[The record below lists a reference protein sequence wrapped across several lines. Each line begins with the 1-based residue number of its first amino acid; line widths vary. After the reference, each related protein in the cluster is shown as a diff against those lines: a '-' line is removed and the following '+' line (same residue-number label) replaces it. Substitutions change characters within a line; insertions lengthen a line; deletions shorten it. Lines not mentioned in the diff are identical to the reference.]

1 MEDEKYSR
9 ENEMKISKIDTATEV
24 FSQIIQKKKNN
35 ITELTIKQK
44 LYGNLNLSV
53 LNEEGFTKIKVLLFE
68 KNGYLTSITNFPN
81 TIKKIVASNQLL
93 QKIDLP
99 DNIEHLEIENNL
111 FVGEFSLNNKTNLKY
126 LNVSFNKIES
136 FEELPGK
143 LEELYCDNNLLQNIY
158 LDNCT
163 KLKTLHCDNNPKL
176 SIYNIPDTVTD
187 KSVPA
192 KTNTI
197 VSLSSENEKENND
210 LQKSYQDS
218 IEDYFALKEKY
229 DKILFKY
236 NSKKNKKKNK
246 APNWPKCTK
255 CNERVGMVFSGKN
268 QKYTA
273 YCENQNCDRK
283 IVIYRGDNSMFRQ
296 TMEEMINI
304 LENTKENIIIQKMD
318 TLFNFIS
325 EDKSSKLFE
334 DQLSLFQ
341 KNSQFVEKY
350 RKQYEDMYFNQ
361 QKIDIIQEKKKEI
374 QAKLIELNET
384 DNLEE
389 VVGIQLQIKGISE
402 FIQREMYEYMEVW
415 INRKMEFILDQETV
429 TFSKLEINLGEPVKV
444 G

>member
-53 LNEEGFTKIKVLLFE
+53 LNEKGFTKIKVLLFE